1 MTQSSLSKFQ
11 RLKAIAQSSRQ
22 IKLIGGLSVLGTFVW
37 TQTAVATGSFVI
49 QDPLSAPVTAPPASA
64 PSPSPAPTPVVT
76 PSNVQL
82 APPQVS
88 VPAPSQAG
96 KNSYVDTTNYSRVPP
111 ATSRPAPVVL
121 TERATGCQT
130 VVQSGQLQS
139 GSCGAVTPQAIA
151 ARPTQPV
158 ASSRPAQL
166 KPVYPIRQAQ
176 ASQITRRQTVATAVA
191 PPQPLQYNRATERPA
206 AHPGNGNT
214 ALLFPLS
221 IPATVSSVFGW
232 RMHPV
237 SGTQRLHDGTDL
249 AAPLG
254 TPVLAAYSGE
264 VAVADA
270 LGGYGLTVILRHEQG
285 TQESRYAHLSEIFVR
300 PGDWIEQGTVI
311 GQVGSTGLSTGPHLH
326 FEWRHL
332 TQSGWVAVDAGVHLE
347 YAMENLIRSLE
358 VAQNSAKTGV

>member
-1 MTQSSLSKFQ
+1 MTQSSLSKVQ
-11 RLKAIAQSSRQ
+11 RLKAIAQSSRRVN
-22 IKLIGGLSVLGTFVW
+22 LIGGLSVFGAFIW
-37 TQTAVATGSFVI
+37 AQTAIATGSLVI
-49 QDPLSAPVTAPPASA
+49 QPLAA
-64 PSPSPAPTPVVT
+64 PSPIPAPAPVVT
-76 PSNVQL
+76 PSQVQL

-88 VPAPSQAG
+88 VPALSQAG
-96 KNSYVDTTNYSRVPP
+96 KNSYVDTTNYSRIPP

-139 GSCGAVTPQAIA
+139 GSCGAVAPQAIA
-151 ARPTQPV
+151 ALPAQPV
-158 ASSRPAQL
+158 VSSRPAQL
-166 KPVYPIRQAQ
+166 KPVYAIGQAQ
-176 ASQITRRQTVATAVA
+176 ASQIVRRQTVAAAVA
-191 PPQPLQYNRATERPA
+191 PPQPFQYNRATERPA
-206 AHPGNGNT
+206 ARPGNGNT

-221 IPATVSSVFGW
+221 IPSTVSSAFGW
-232 RMHPV
+232 RIHPV

-358 VAQNSAKTGV
+358 VAQITAKTGV